1 MESIFITGNIR
12 SGTIV
17 ILDNKYYEVLKV
29 DFGCLCTLR
38 QLYDEG
44 EVIIIERG
52 ISEVKQ
58 AIFKALERG
67 VKE

>member
-1 MESIFITGNIR
+1 MDKVEVR

-44 EVIIIERG
+44 EVIIIERD

-58 AIFKALERG
+58 AIFKALERR

>member
-1 MESIFITGNIR
+1 MTDNIR

-44 EVIIIERG
+44 EVIIIERD
-52 ISEVKQ
+52 ITEVEQ
-58 AIFKALERG
+58 AISKAMERG
-67 VKE
+67 VNYDKIH

>member
-1 MESIFITGNIR
+1 MTDNIR

-44 EVIIIERG
+44 EVIIIERD

-58 AIFKALERG
+58 AIFKALERE
-67 VKE
+67 VRE

>member
-1 MESIFITGNIR
+1 MNKIEVR

-29 DFGCLCTLR
+29 DFGCLYTLR

-44 EVIIIERG
+44 EVIIIERD
-52 ISEVKQ
+52 ITEVEQ
-58 AIFKALERG
+58 AISKAMERG
-67 VKE
+67 VNCEI

>member
-1 MESIFITGNIR
+1 MENRRNIKI
-12 SGTIV
+12 GTIV
-17 ILDNKYYEVLKV
+17 ILDNNYYEVLKV

-44 EVIIIERG
+44 EVIIIEKD

-58 AIFKALERG
+58 AISKAMERG
-67 VKE
+67 VNCEI